1 MLMHE
6 VQFPDGTPIDGY
18 GPGTFRIG
26 GFVHRGGL
34 LILPGRIGQWTPAT
48 PPVIEDFAAVLALGR
63 AIDVLLVGLGADIG
77 LFPRAVRDAI
87 EATGPGV
94 DVMATPAACR
104 TFNVLLA
111 ENRRVAAAL
120 LPIPG

>member
-34 LILPGRIGQWTPAT
+34 LILPGRIGQWTPAE
-48 PPVIEDFAAVLALGR
+48 PPVIEDFAAVIAAGR
-63 AIDVLLVGLGADIG
+63 GIDVLLVGLGADIG
-77 LFPRAVRDAI
+77 IFPRAVRAAI
-87 EATGPGV
+87 EAAGPGV

-120 LPIPG
+120 LPITG